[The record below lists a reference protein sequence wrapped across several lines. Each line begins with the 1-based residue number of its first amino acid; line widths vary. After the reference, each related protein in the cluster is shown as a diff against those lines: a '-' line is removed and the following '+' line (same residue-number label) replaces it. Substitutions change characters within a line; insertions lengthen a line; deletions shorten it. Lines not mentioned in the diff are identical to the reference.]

1 MNRRDFIA
9 ASGAAGLAP
18 LSALTSEASQAQ
30 TARQFIELRTYQMHI
45 GPGQERLHAFMREA
59 AIPAFNE
66 IGVSPVGAFTVT
78 YGHNTPTL
86 YVLLPHPS
94 LEDFLSSRERLLA
107 QEAYSEAVSTSMGAT
122 NYIRYDSELL
132 HAFEGMPQVE
142 TPDSAQAGDPRIF
155 ELRTYES
162 HNELK
167 AERKIEMFNKGE
179 IQIFRETNLT
189 PVFFGKTII
198 GDRLPNL
205 TYMITHEDM
214 AARDENWQA
223 FLEHPDWEE
232 MSQDPYYA
240 DTVSNITDIVLSPT
254 DYSQI

>member
-9 ASGAAGLAP
+9 ASGAAGIAP
-18 LSALTSEASQAQ
+18 LSALTSEASGAQA
-30 TARQFIELRTYQMHI
+30 ARQFIELRTYQMHI
-45 GPGQERLHAFMREA
+45 GPGQERLHAFMREV
-59 AIPAFNE
+59 AIPAYNE
-66 IGVSPVGAFTVT
+66 IGVSPVGAFTVM
-78 YGHNTPTL
+78 YGQNTPTL
-86 YVLLPHPS
+86 YVVIPHPS
-94 LEDFLSSRERLLA
+94 LEDFVSSRERLLA
-107 QEAYSEAVSTSMGAT
+107 QQAYREAVATSMDQT

-132 HAFEGMPQVE
+132 HAFEGMPQVAA
-142 TPDSAQAGDPRIF
+142 PDAAEAGNPRIF

-162 HNELK
+162 HNARR

-179 IQIFRETNLT
+179 IDIFRETNLT
-189 PVFFGKTII
+189 PVFFGETLI
-198 GDRLPNL
+198 GNRLPNL

-254 DYSQI
+254 GYSQI